1 MKIHAGYEI
10 SYTCLQPTP
19 MILMLSVH
27 PSRSADLITPD
38 RMQFQPPLPSN
49 SYLDGFGNVCH
60 VIHAPAGEIT
70 ISSDFLVK
78 DAGALDDVAPN
89 AIQHA
94 LEKLP
99 VETLVYL
106 LGSRY
111 CETDQ
116 FANIAWA
123 QFGNIAK
130 GWPLVQAI
138 CDFVH
143 DHVKFGYEH
152 ASPTKTAWQA
162 YTEGRGVCRDFAHLA
177 ITLCRCMNI
186 PARYCTGYLVLLSH
200 NVAAFADE
208 ESCIWQDLLFSMRGA
223 EMDLPK
229 SGDATSRFL
238 AFVEGLTSVIGHADR
253 AKPLRDYCIGLMMPG
268 ERKSVEPMAAI
279 TAPERTAA
287 QHQSLLHFVGEG
299 TWSDEK
305 VLAKVR
311 EMVLPEIERHGPIE
325 AWIIDDTGFPKKGR
339 HSVGVGRQYCGE
351 LGKQDNCQIAVTLSI
366 ANHHASLPAAY
377 RLYLPK
383 EWATDRTRRRKAGVP
398 KEITFKTKPAIALE
412 QLRWACVAGLPRG
425 VVLMDAGYGAYTDLR
440 TNITALGLSYIAGIM
455 PQTSVWAPG
464 TGPQPPKAWS
474 GCGRPP
480 KLLRRDGKH
489 QPISVKKLAV
499 GLPSKAWCKITWRE
513 ATAEPLSSRFAR
525 VRVRAAHR
533 DYWLAENRPEEWL
546 LIEWPEGEEAPTK
559 YWFSTLPAN
568 IAFHKLVGTAKL
580 RWRIERDY
588 QELKQEVGL
597 GHFEGRGWR
606 GFHHHATL
614 CIAAY
619 GFLISER
626 ETIPPSGTRSTELF
640 KEITIPEAYRPRGSA
655 IAA

>member
-1 MKIHAGYEI
+1 
-10 SYTCLQPTP
+10 
-19 MILMLSVH
+19 
-27 PSRSADLITPD
+27 
-38 RMQFQPPLPSN
+38 
-49 SYLDGFGNVCH
+49 
-60 VIHAPAGEIT
+60 
-70 ISSDFLVK
+70 
-78 DAGALDDVAPN
+78 
-89 AIQHA
+89 
-94 LEKLP
+94 
-99 VETLVYL
+99 
-106 LGSRY
+106 
-111 CETDQ
+111 
-116 FANIAWA
+116 
-123 QFGNIAK
+123 
-130 GWPLVQAI
+130 
-138 CDFVH
+138 
-143 DHVKFGYEH
+143 
-152 ASPTKTAWQA
+152 
-162 YTEGRGVCRDFAHLA
+162 
-177 ITLCRCMNI
+177 
-186 PARYCTGYLVLLSH
+186 
-200 NVAAFADE
+200 
-208 ESCIWQDLLFSMRGA
+208 
-223 EMDLPK
+223 MDLPK

-440 TNITALGLSYIAGIM
+440 TNITALGLSYVAGIM

-489 QPISVKKLAV
+489 QPISVKKLAF
-499 GLPSKAWCKITWRE
+499 GLPSKAWRKITWRE

-533 DYWLAENRPEEWL
+533 DYWHAESRPEEWL

-559 YWFSTLPAN
+559 YWLCRPSTTRQS
-568 IAFHKLVGTAKL
+568 VSGVD
-580 RWRIERDY
+580 RIRPTGPQSQPQKKGGRYGRIGAACSAGRASAERDDGDARGGRSNAAA
-588 QELKQEVGL
+588 EGAGVGHSPDREGVGL
-597 GHFEGRGWR
+597 QPHDRAAIRVGRR
-606 GFHHHATL
+606 LA
-614 CIAAY
+614 CA
-619 GFLISER
+619 S
-626 ETIPPSGTRSTELF
+626 
-640 KEITIPEAYRPRGSA
+640 RPRPATHAGWT
-655 IAA
+655 